1 MGASL
6 PGEKN
11 PNARFSMNQVREIR
25 AAWARGETTCAVIA
39 EAHGVEEKTIYL
51 MVRGKTYKDPAYQ
64 QPANCARFT
73 KKGERHPMHRLSLK
87 DVVEIKRLIA
97 AGHQTLTAIGARF
110 GVSRS
115 HVGGIKRGKFW
126 RHV

>member
-1 MGASL
+1 MGGSL

-11 PNARFSMNQVREIR
+11 PHARFSREQVREIR
-25 AAWARGETTCAVIA
+25 AVWARGETTCADIA
-39 EAHGVEEKTIYL
+39 RTHGVQEKTIYL
-51 MVRGKTYKDPAYQ
+51 MVRGATYRDPAYQ
-64 QPANCARFT
+64 QPANRDRFT
-73 KKGERHPMHRLSLK
+73 KKGERHPLHRLSVA

-97 AGHQTLTAIGARF
+97 GGQHTLTAIGERF